1 MEEVPFWNKAVEQLL
16 SELGTSLRGL
26 GSGEAQRRL
35 LHYGPNDAN
44 APRLSP
50 AWVRF
55 LGRFRNPLVLILL
68 FASALSAVTGDL
80 PSFIIV
86 TTIVALSV
94 VMDFL
99 QEQRAQSAVDAL
111 RKQVALRAR
120 TQRDGEEIDLPVDQ
134 LVPGDVVR
142 LVAGDLVPADGR
154 LLEAHYLFVNQALLT
169 GEPYP
174 VQKQVIDPPQPAAT
188 LGEALG
194 AAFAGTSVI
203 SGSAALLVCRTG
215 RSTVLGE
222 IAGSLSEKPPPTAFE
237 TGLLRFGALIL
248 RITLL
253 LVVFVLTECIVFHRP
268 WLESLMFA
276 LALAVGLTPELLPMI
291 VTVTLARGALRLAR
305 QRVITKRLAAIHN
318 LGAIDVLCTDKTG
331 TLTEAR
337 IRLVQHIDASGNSS
351 DWVLTLAYL
360 NSAFE
365 TGFKSSLD
373 HAILEHRRLDVTA
386 WRKLDELPFDF
397 ERRRVSVLVEKEGKR
412 MLVVKGAPE
421 DILRLSTQLEGPE
434 PEPQPLDADRRAA
447 LRARFDQLSADG
459 LRTIGIGI
467 RLLDAD
473 CSGAIETD
481 EHGLTFAGFVVFLDP
496 PKPSA
501 AKAIRKLASAG
512 VAVKILTGDN
522 DRVTRHLCDELRIP
536 VTGIV
541 TGDELA
547 AMSDEALLGALSRL
561 NLFCRVT
568 PQQKLRVLAALKRSG
583 EVVGFLG
590 DGINDAS
597 ALHAADIGISVDG
610 AADVA
615 KAAAEVILLDQD
627 LTVLHNGVVEGR
639 RTVINVEKYILMASS
654 ANFGNIVSTALAGL
668 FLPFLPMLPIQVLL
682 TNLLYDIAQT
692 SLPFDNVD
700 HDAMAR
706 PVHWN
711 IGLIERFMLIMGP
724 VSTLFDLITFGVLIF
739 IFRAGMVEFRTG
751 WFVESLVTQLLM
763 IFAVRTRHRPL
774 ASRPHPLVTSLTFG
788 ITALTLA
795 LPFTSVGGWFGFAP
809 TSALYFGFLLL
820 AVAGFLTVIELV
832 KRGFYAG
839 MSEVRCAVAHP
850 TVGRSSLDQVAPHA
864 AADAVDG
871 NEPCTILEVGDPG
884 ESSD

>member
-16 SELGTSLRGL
+16 SELGTSLCGL
-26 GSGEAQRRL
+26 GSGEAQRRP

-174 VQKQVIDPPQPAAT
+174 VQKQVIDQPQPAAT

-337 IRLVQHIDASGNSS
+337 IRLVSS
-351 DWVLTLAYL
+351 
-360 NSAFE
+360 
-365 TGFKSSLD
+365 
-373 HAILEHRRLDVTA
+373 I
-386 WRKLDELPFDF
+386 
-397 ERRRVSVLVEKEGKR
+397 
-412 MLVVKGAPE
+412 
-421 DILRLSTQLEGPE
+421 
-434 PEPQPLDADRRAA
+434 
-447 LRARFDQLSADG
+447 
-459 LRTIGIGI
+459 
-467 RLLDAD
+467 
-473 CSGAIETD
+473 
-481 EHGLTFAGFVVFLDP
+481 
-496 PKPSA
+496 
-501 AKAIRKLASAG
+501 
-512 VAVKILTGDN
+512 
-522 DRVTRHLCDELRIP
+522 
-536 VTGIV
+536 
-541 TGDELA
+541 
-547 AMSDEALLGALSRL
+547 
-561 NLFCRVT
+561 
-568 PQQKLRVLAALKRSG
+568 
-583 EVVGFLG
+583 
-590 DGINDAS
+590 
-597 ALHAADIGISVDG
+597 
-610 AADVA
+610 
-615 KAAAEVILLDQD
+615 
-627 LTVLHNGVVEGR
+627 
-639 RTVINVEKYILMASS
+639 
-654 ANFGNIVSTALAGL
+654 
-668 FLPFLPMLPIQVLL
+668 
-682 TNLLYDIAQT
+682 
-692 SLPFDNVD
+692 
-700 HDAMAR
+700 
-706 PVHWN
+706 
-711 IGLIERFMLIMGP
+711 
-724 VSTLFDLITFGVLIF
+724 
-739 IFRAGMVEFRTG
+739 
-751 WFVESLVTQLLM
+751 
-763 IFAVRTRHRPL
+763 
-774 ASRPHPLVTSLTFG
+774 
-788 ITALTLA
+788 
-795 LPFTSVGGWFGFAP
+795 
-809 TSALYFGFLLL
+809 
-820 AVAGFLTVIELV
+820 
-832 KRGFYAG
+832 
-839 MSEVRCAVAHP
+839 
-850 TVGRSSLDQVAPHA
+850 
-864 AADAVDG
+864 
-871 NEPCTILEVGDPG
+871 
-884 ESSD
+884 